1 MWPFDR
7 QQKRAQTSSA
17 PSESELKDAAP
28 RLSADE
34 LLLQSVV
41 NFRERMRSVEA
52 RVREEHLVA
61 ISDDQKRI
69 EYSNEFIRNSGLDS
83 ALLSLLKEMWHWPAW
98 SKRPDF
104 EGHRR
109 VELAELTADEV
120 QSTDRVTTKQRK
132 SALGLATTGTASSLM
147 KIGHS
152 LMTISGGRFGCFL
165 PMSS

>member
-28 RLSADE
+28 KLSADE

-41 NFRERMRSVEA
+41 NFRERTRSVEA

-69 EYSNEFIRNSGLDS
+69 EYSNQFIRSSGLDS

-120 QSTDRVTTKQRK
+120 QSTDRALQRK
-132 SALGLATTGTASSLM
+132 SALGLATTGTASSSM

-152 LMTISGGRFGCFL
+152 LMTISGERFGCFL